1 MINGAEKEL
10 LIEMMANVDD
20 IKGVLTEDQTLR
32 LKNVFRRIGCN
43 FTNLLE
49 GIPEKEV

>member
-1 MINGAEKEL
+1 MINAAEKEV

-20 IKGVLTEDQTLR
+20 IKGVLSEDQRSR
-32 LKNVFRRIGCN
+32 LGNVFRRIGCN
-43 FTNLLE
+43 FTSLLE